1 MKKLRRPQEGRKLM
15 GVCAG
20 LARFLGI
27 DAVFVRVLWVLIC
40 LFPPISSFMAIAAYI
55 LLGYIIPEETDYI
68 DVYCIVKGIKY
79 EKSGS
84 FIGAWQYS

>member
-20 LARFLGI
+20 LARFFGI
-27 DAVFVRVLWVLIC
+27 DAVFVRVLWVLLC

-55 LLGYIIPEETDYI
+55 LLGYIIPEETPEVI
-68 DVYCIVKGIKY
+68 
-79 EKSGS
+79 SGADAFTPEQLAQ
-84 FIGAWQYS
+84 FINLFTY